1 MPPKPSPQVPV
12 VRVAPLGALNAYPV
26 YEYELDLLA
35 AGSPGS
41 QLLGASYALIGFAG
55 ALVIAIFGTDI
66 PSDRTFTVFVLAAM
80 VTGFGG
86 GLCVLLGLRGFQS
99 TKSLVAEIKSRM
111 PPPFVPAPPT
121 P

>member
-12 VRVAPLGALNAYPV
+12 IRVAPLGPLNAYPV

-41 QLLGASYALIGFAG
+41 RLLGVSYGLIGFAG
-55 ALVIAIFGTDI
+55 ALVIALFGTDI
-66 PSDRTFTVFVLAAM
+66 PSDRAYTVFVLAAM

-86 GLCVLLGLRGFQS
+86 ALCAFLGLKGFQS
-99 TKSLVAEIKSRM
+99 TKSLVTEIKLRM
-111 PPPFVPAPPT
+111 PPPSVPTPPT